1 MNTLYKAIQSRTIW
15 TIAVMFLIGGI
26 QALQPIMDAETY
38 VLLNGLMSLLAG
50 YFRLN
55 ARA

>member
-15 TIAVMFLIGGI
+15 TIAVMFLIGGV

>member
-1 MNTLYKAIQSRTIW
+1 MDTLIRAIQSRTIW
-15 TIAVMFLIGGI
+15 TIAVMFLIGGV
-26 QALQPIMDAETY
+26 QALQPVMDAETY
-38 VLLNGLMSLLAG
+38 VIVNGLMSLLAG